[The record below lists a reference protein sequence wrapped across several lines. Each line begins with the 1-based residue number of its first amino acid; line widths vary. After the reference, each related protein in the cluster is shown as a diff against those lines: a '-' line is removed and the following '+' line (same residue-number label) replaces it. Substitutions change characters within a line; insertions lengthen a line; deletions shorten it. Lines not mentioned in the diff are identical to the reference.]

1 MSNNRKSSWKKIGVD
16 SMKELIEEAWI
27 KNKDKILNKS
37 RDWMKKVSPRPDNDI
52 DQILIMN
59 YTSNTKVN
67 GTTRSPWWKYVK

>member
-37 RDWMKKVSPRPDNDI
+37 RD
-52 DQILIMN
+52 
-59 YTSNTKVN
+59 
-67 GTTRSPWWKYVK
+67 